1 MSGTLSYTNAHDLKN
16 NSGGGRDPSCIT
28 GVKNKSRDSNLELL
42 RIVSMILIIAHHYSV
57 HGGFSLADSALTINK
72 VLVQILSLGGKI
84 GVICFV
90 LITGYFMITSSFKF
104 KKLLKL
110 VLEVLAYSVGIM
122 VIFYIFGF
130 ADFNLS
136 TFARCIFP
144 ITHSLYWFATTYV
157 ALYILSP
164 FINKFVKILSQ
175 REFVGILFIIFLL
188 CSILPFFGALIPL
201 FLSSSFGIGNLGLF
215 IFFYMIAAYIRL
227 YPKSF
232 VGIFGNINAGFLLS
246 VIFLGLLVI
255 SVVAFDIMGFIL
267 PSFSTHATYF
277 MSITSPLAI
286 LSALS
291 LFLFFKNL
299 HIGDS
304 KFINQ
309 IALSMFGVYLIHDNL
324 FVRPFL
330 WHQIFQNASYFDS
343 SYLFLHALVVIALT
357 FVICTV
363 IDQIRIMVLEKPL
376 FKVID
381 NVEKRY
387 SETFQRLKSS
397 LDCFVEKY
405 IL

>member
-16 NSGGGRDPSCIT
+16 NSGGGEDPSCIT

-110 VLEVLAYSVGIM
+110 VLEVFAYSAGIM

-130 ADFNLS
+130 ADFNLKE
-136 TFARCIFP
+136 FGKCLMP
-144 ITHSLYWFATTYV
+144 ITHSAYWFATTYV
-157 ALYILSP
+157 ALYILTP
-164 FINKFVKILSQ
+164 FVNKFIRALGQKEYLGLLFVLFILSSI
-175 REFVGILFIIFLL
+175 VPTFLL
-188 CSILPFFGALIPL
+188 G
-201 FLSSSFGIGNLGLF
+201 SFGIGNVGLF

-227 YPKSF
+227 YPLGFKG
-232 VGIFGNINAGFLLS
+232 VFGNLKVALLLS
-246 VIFLGLLVI
+246 VIFTGLLIASVI
-255 SVVAFDIMGFIL
+255 IFDVMGYIH
-267 PSFSTHATYF
+267 PIFSNNATYF
-277 MSITSPLAI
+277 MGVTSPLAI
-286 LSALS
+286 ICALS